1 MKVMVRM
8 MVLVFL
14 KASCH
19 PIIIT
24 ATMHSMKVM
33 VMVLVFLKA
42 SCHPIQTASASYTGS
57 CHYHQ
62 SRALSCSC
70 NSGNPKFL
78 LGCSRQCSSLSFES
92 QNTCQALWT
101 AGGFLLG
108 CFERPELMQKCCSAS
123 MCQEHPCCK
132 DRGHRCRACCHR
144 SNRTGRRNC
153 PRDSSC

>member
-1 MKVMVRM
+1 MPLLSIIVNHNPDFKNQFEQFQNIIPQRQPIIITSTMQSIKVMVRM
-8 MVLVFL
+8 
-14 KASCH
+14 
-19 PIIIT
+19 
-24 ATMHSMKVM
+24 
-33 VMVLVFLKA
+33 MVLVFLKA

-101 AGGFLLG
+101 AGGF
-108 CFERPELMQKCCSAS
+108 
-123 MCQEHPCCK
+123 
-132 DRGHRCRACCHR
+132 
-144 SNRTGRRNC
+144 
-153 PRDSSC
+153 